1 MKSLSPT
8 ALGIALALVSYGLY
22 ATGDALVKGVGERM
36 GMFEIGLLGTLF
48 SILPALAG
56 KPKDDRWRDT
66 FKFNRPWLVHLVG
79 VTRTASAVLVTYS
92 FLTIP
97 LAEVYCIIFMLPLFT
112 TSLSVLILREKVSLT
127 RWALVLLSFVGV
139 LIMVRPGFR
148 ELQLGHLTAVGCA
161 ILAAASVIATRLTS
175 GNERRLSLFVM
186 PLLYTLLFNAAM
198 LSFGFTLPAWGD
210 VAQLFVCGIIGGVG
224 YLLQIAAL
232 ERAPASR
239 IAPMQ
244 YSQIV
249 WALIYGALFFSEFP
263 DAIGL
268 VGLVVVV
275 IAGLANIFADGA
287 RARIAGRW
295 AAYRGRTAVTEPTGY
310 RGPGPDPV

>member
-1 MKSLSPT
+1 MRLLSPT
-8 ALGIALALVSYGLY
+8 ARGVALALCAYGLY
-22 ATGDALVKGVGERM
+22 ATADALVKGVGSRM
-36 GMFEIGLLGTLF
+36 GMFEIGLLSTLF
-48 SILPALAG
+48 SMLPALLA
-56 KPKDDRWRDT
+56 KPKADRWRDT
-66 FKFNRPWLVHLVG
+66 FKFRRPWLVHLVG
-79 VTRTASAVLVTYS
+79 VSRTASAVLVTYS

-97 LAEVYCIIFMLPLFT
+97 LAEVYCIIFMLPVFT
-112 TSLSVLILREKVSLT
+112 TVLSVVVLREKVSIE

-161 ILAAASVIATRLTS
+161 VAAATSVIATRLTS
-175 GNERRLSLFVM
+175 GTERRISLFIV
-186 PLLYTLLFNAAM
+186 PLLYTAAFNLAM
-198 LSFGFTLPAWGD
+198 LSLGARLPELGD
-210 VAQLFVCGIIGGVG
+210 VGLLFVCGIVGGVG

-249 WALIYGALFFSEFP
+249 WALVFGALFFSEVP
-263 DAIGL
+263 DSVGL
-268 VGLVVVV
+268 VGLAIVVV
-275 IAGLANIFADGA
+275 AGVGNIVADGA

-295 AAYRGRTAVTEPTGY
+295 AEYRGRTPVDAPTGY